1 MAWMLTKVWVGLMS
15 DLWTRLTTSES
26 LTRKDLY
33 PLCLE
38 AADEIE
44 RLRALIAAWVDA
56 DEAWEPPFVD
66 DFSTRLACIEAAAAL
81 RKAVGR

>member
-1 MAWMLTKVWVGLMS
+1 MAWLLEEVGVAVMS
-15 DLWTRLTTSES
+15 NLLTRLTTSES

-44 RLRALIAAWVDA
+44 RLRALITAWADA